1 MNFTLLKYYGIIYKQ
16 KEAKYMKEYYII
28 QNSSTIY
35 ELVRINKNT
44 ATLKANNIVVKTD
57 IQNISKI
64 DYTPQNSK
72 KKNGCS
78 VELSTQVPDN
88 TLMLRH
94 LTRSEALEELD
105 RFMDK
110 AIAHHLPQVTIIHGR
125 HGNVLRNAVREYLS
139 SCPYVISYEY
149 ADLAHGSVGATV
161 AMLGKK

>member
-1 MNFTLLKYYGIIYKQ
+1 
-16 KEAKYMKEYYII
+16 MKEYYII
-28 QNSSTIY
+28 QNSNTIY

-44 ATLKANNIVVKTD
+44 ATLRANNIVVKTN
-57 IQNISKI
+57 IQNISKVN
-64 DYTPQNSK
+64 YTPQK
-72 KKNGCS
+72 IKNKNNYS
-78 VELSTQVPDN
+78 IELSTPVPDN

-110 AIAHHLPQVTIIHGR
+110 AIAYHLPQVTIIHGR
-125 HGNVLRNAVREYLS
+125 HGNVLRNAVREYLDS
-139 SCPYVISYEY
+139 NPYVISYEY